1 MRINYLIKT
10 SPVRLID
17 SESNQVGV
25 VDIEVALDMAKEV
38 GLDLVEIAPN
48 SSPPVCRIM
57 DFGKFKYQ
65 QKQKVKQSHKKQ
77 HNVVVKEIRLRPKI
91 DKHDLDTKL
100 GHARKF
106 IEKGNRVQ
114 FTMLFRGREM
124 LHVDQGRE
132 IMTQIAESMDA
143 IAKVDRN
150 PNIMGR
156 RMIMV
161 VIPK

>member
-1 MRINYLIKT
+1 M
-10 SPVRLID
+10 
-17 SESNQVGV
+17 
-25 VDIEVALDMAKEV
+25 
-38 GLDLVEIAPN
+38 DLVEISPN

-65 QKQKVKQSHKKQ
+65 QKQKAKQSHKKQ
-77 HNVVVKEIRLRPKI
+77 HIVVVKEIRLRPKI

-106 IEKGNRVQ
+106 IDKGNRVQ

-132 IMTQIAESMDA
+132 IMAEVAESMDE
-143 IAKVDRN
+143 IAKIDRH
-150 PNIMGR
+150 PNMMGR
-156 RMIMV
+156 RMIMIV
-161 VIPK
+161 VPK

>member
-77 HNVVVKEIRLRPKI
+77 HNVVVKEIRLRPKLTSMI
-91 DKHDLDTKL
+91 LTRSLDMPVNLSK
-100 GHARKF
+100 
-106 IEKGNRVQ
+106 RVTG
-114 FTMLFRGREM
+114 FSLRCCLE
-124 LHVDQGRE
+124 
-132 IMTQIAESMDA
+132 
-143 IAKVDRN
+143 
-150 PNIMGR
+150 
-156 RMIMV
+156 V
-161 VIPK
+161 VKCFM